1 MEKKKYQ
8 APKMEILKYSHD
20 TYLLSGSGDEPVVE
34 PDGYDDEFS
43 LNFGGNNN
51 RHA

>member
-20 TYLLSGSGDEPVVE
+20 TYLLSGSSDPVDT
-34 PDGYDDEFS
+34 DGYDDEFS
-43 LNFGGNNN
+43 LNIGGNNN
-51 RHA
+51 RNA